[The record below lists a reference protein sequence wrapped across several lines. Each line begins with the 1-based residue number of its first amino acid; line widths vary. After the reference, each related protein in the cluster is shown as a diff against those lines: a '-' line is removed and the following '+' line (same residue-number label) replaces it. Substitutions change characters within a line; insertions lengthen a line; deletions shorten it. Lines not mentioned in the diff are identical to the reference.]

1 MIFNEDTKQWELTI
15 EEVKENFDIPFKDD
29 GVLLKRMKKN
39 SRRVYRYIY
48 RMINSQNIAVVEH
61 LINETD
67 NGKRFIYDCLISQ
80 MEADLETGFNS
91 LAEQPQID
99 LKTGRVIKSKDMME
113 DALISVETKLVI
125 ENSKLYFDGINI
137 MSAVPFRRFN

>member
-15 EEVKENFDIPFKDD
+15 EEVKDNFDIPFKDD
-29 GVLLKRMKKN
+29 GVLSKRIKKN

-48 RMINSQNIAVVEH
+48 RMINSLNIEIVEH
-61 LINETD
+61 LINETN

-80 MEADLETGFNS
+80 MEADLSTGFNS

-137 MSAVPFRRFN
+137 MSAIPFRRFK